1 MSGLVVDVFVV
12 YLIRVLVRKWRQ
24 RGTSVWEPKK
34 TRIASIS
41 RRLMA
46 WGCPIVELVY
56 VYKVDDKT
64 FSGMESI
71 PFLWGS
77 SAEDYVRR
85 NPPES
90 SLTIRVKPGE
100 PEISIMRDEDQD
112 RTQASDEHH
121 ALHGVC

>member
-1 MSGLVVDVFVV
+1 MEAPRNVCL
-12 YLIRVLVRKWRQ
+12 
-24 RGTSVWEPKK
+24 GTEEDAHREHFSSTDGVGVP
-34 TRIASIS
+34 
-41 RRLMA
+41 
-46 WGCPIVELVY
+46 Y
-56 VYKVDDKT
+56 VYKVDDT
-64 FSGMESI
+64 TLSGMESI

-90 SLTIRVKPGE
+90 SLTVRVKPSE